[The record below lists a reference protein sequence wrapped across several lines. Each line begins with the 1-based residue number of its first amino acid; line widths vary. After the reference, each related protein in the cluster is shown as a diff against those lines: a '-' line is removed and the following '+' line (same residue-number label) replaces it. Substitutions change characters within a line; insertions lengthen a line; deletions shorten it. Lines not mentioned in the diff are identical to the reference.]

1 MPNLVNNLVIFVI
14 FLRFVVFMSQNLC
27 LFLVIFLN
35 LCLNYLVFITF
46 LFSNFMATY
55 NLFFRK
61 ITRLFLLLTFLV
73 TLNQCG
79 IYRKTDARKISPNA
93 KERVKQNMEQGRR
106 IKFGNFSGGS
116 GSFDFASSNEMWR
129 ASIEI
134 LDFIPLSSADYGGGI
149 IITDW
154 YNEGDENSSVKIMV
168 RFLSNEIR
176 ADGIKIKVFS
186 KNCKP
191 SIDCPTTNDDELS
204 NEIKLAIL
212 KQASIY
218 KNKTIQKEAEELRKR
233 GAFNNPSLKN

>member
-1 MPNLVNNLVIFVI
+1 MSTYNTFSQKLSNFFLILI
-14 FLRFVVFMSQNLC
+14 FLL
-27 LFLVIFLN
+27 
-35 LCLNYLVFITF
+35 
-46 LFSNFMATY
+46 
-55 NLFFRK
+55 
-61 ITRLFLLLTFLV
+61 

-79 IYRKTDARKISPNA
+79 IYRKTDARKISPNS
-93 KERVKQNMEQGRR
+93 KERVKQNMEEGRR
-106 IKFGNFSGGS
+106 IKFGNMAGGS
-116 GSFDFASSNEMWR
+116 GTFDFASSNEMWR

-154 YNEGDENSSVKIMV
+154 YNEGDEKSSVKIMV

-218 KNKTIQKEAEELRKR
+218 KNEIIKKDAEELRKR
-233 GAFNNPSLKN
+233 GAFNTKELRN

>member
-1 MPNLVNNLVIFVI
+1 MSTYNSFSQKLSNFFLILI
-14 FLRFVVFMSQNLC
+14 FLL
-27 LFLVIFLN
+27 
-35 LCLNYLVFITF
+35 
-46 LFSNFMATY
+46 
-55 NLFFRK
+55 
-61 ITRLFLLLTFLV
+61 

-79 IYRKTDARKISPNA
+79 IYRKTDARKISPNS
-93 KERVKQNMEQGRR
+93 KERVKQNMEEGRR
-106 IKFGNFSGGS
+106 IKFGNMAGGS
-116 GSFDFASSNEMWR
+116 GTFDFASSNEMWR

-154 YNEGDENSSVKIMV
+154 YNEGDEKSSVKIMV

-218 KNKTIQKEAEELRKR
+218 KNEIIKKDAEELRKR
-233 GAFNNPSLKN
+233 GAFNTKELRN

>member
-1 MPNLVNNLVIFVI
+1 MSTYNFFSQKLSNFFLILI
-14 FLRFVVFMSQNLC
+14 FLL
-27 LFLVIFLN
+27 
-35 LCLNYLVFITF
+35 
-46 LFSNFMATY
+46 
-55 NLFFRK
+55 
-61 ITRLFLLLTFLV
+61 

-79 IYRKTDARKISPNA
+79 IYRKTDARKISPNS
-93 KERVKQNMEQGRR
+93 KERVKQNMEEGRR
-106 IKFGNFSGGS
+106 IKFGNMAGGS
-116 GSFDFASSNEMWR
+116 GTFDFASSNEMWR

-154 YNEGDENSSVKIMV
+154 YNEGDEKSSVKIMV

-218 KNKTIQKEAEELRKR
+218 KNEIIKKDAEELRKR
-233 GAFNNPSLKN
+233 GAFNTKELRN

>member
-1 MPNLVNNLVIFVI
+1 MSTYNSFSQKLSNFFLILI
-14 FLRFVVFMSQNLC
+14 FLL
-27 LFLVIFLN
+27 
-35 LCLNYLVFITF
+35 
-46 LFSNFMATY
+46 
-55 NLFFRK
+55 
-61 ITRLFLLLTFLV
+61 

-79 IYRKTDARKISPNA
+79 IYRKTDARKVSPNS
-93 KERVKQNMEQGRR
+93 KERVKQNMEEGRR
-106 IKFGNFSGGS
+106 IKFGNMAGGS
-116 GSFDFASSNEMWR
+116 GTFDFASSNEMWR

-154 YNEGDENSSVKIMV
+154 YNEGDEKSSVKIMV

-218 KNKTIQKEAEELRKR
+218 KNEIIKKDAEALRKR
-233 GAFNNPSLKN
+233 GAFNTKELRN